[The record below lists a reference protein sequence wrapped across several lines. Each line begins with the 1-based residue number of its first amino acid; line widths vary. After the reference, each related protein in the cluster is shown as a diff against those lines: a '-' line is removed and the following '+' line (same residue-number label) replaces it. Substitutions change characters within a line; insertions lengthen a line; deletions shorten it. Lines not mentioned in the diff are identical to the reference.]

1 MRITS
6 FGDFK
11 RRFGGL
17 DLRSEASYAIQ
28 QYYVNGGSVAWVVRV
43 DPGLGDATVGLKTST
58 VDLLGGS
65 PLQTTLTVSAINP
78 GEWGDKL
85 RVIVEP
91 VPTDSNLFNLVVR
104 EVDPKTVK
112 TLPNSTTIDPAS
124 GRSSRRKSTATCP
137 SIRSAATTSSASSIR
152 IRIWFRSRTP
162 D

>member
-1 MRITS
+1 MKPVRITS

-58 VDLLGGS
+58 VDLFGGS

-78 GEWGDKL
+78 GAWGDNL
-85 RVIVEP
+85 RVTVQP
-91 VPTDSNLFNLVVR
+91 VPTDSTLFNLVVR
-104 EVDPKTVK
+104 EVDPKTVQP
-112 TLPNSTTIDPAS
+112 TADPTAIDPS
-124 GRSSRRKSTATCP
+124 GGDHHAGSPPQPELRYAERQLRRARRQSG
-137 SIRSAATTSSASSIR
+137 
-152 IRIWFRSRTP
+152 F
-162 D
+162 